1 MRQSLAMEGHALC
14 RGLRQTRRSASLQQG
29 HLPEKTDAL
38 LMYFY
43 FFIAKT
49 VVNAIFNMT
58 KVLIFKGKYV
68 ILYFNRLRH
77 LRRSR

>member
-1 MRQSLAMEGHALC
+1 
-14 RGLRQTRRSASLQQG
+14 
-29 HLPEKTDAL
+29 
-38 LMYFY
+38 MYFY